1 MNQYNKV
8 DKDILSLHVQKGVG
22 RNILRTYMK
31 IVSGL
36 SQENTN
42 TNINKTKICIQDKH
56 LYIYIHLPH
65 HTLSTY
71 SLSVN
76 LEVWLVKTLLVNVI
90 NSTLFKVR
98 VTVISLMES
107 TATANV
113 SLLIYELF
121 RMSIHKYT
129 ILYYIKGALFTILMR

>member
-1 MNQYNKV
+1 M
-8 DKDILSLHVQKGVG
+8 SLVCP
-22 RNILRTYMK
+22 RK
-31 IVSGL
+31 IQTQTSIKQR
-36 SQENTN
+36 SAYK
-42 TNINKTKICIQDKH
+42 TNI
-56 LYIYIHLPH
+56 YIYIHLPH

-76 LEVWLVKTLLVNVI
+76 LEVWLIQTLLVNVI

>member
-56 LYIYIHLPH
+56 LYIYTSTTS
-65 HTLSTY
+65 HTKY
-71 SLSVN
+71 
-76 LEVWLVKTLLVNVI
+76 
-90 NSTLFKVR
+90 
-98 VTVISLMES
+98 
-107 TATANV
+107 
-113 SLLIYELF
+113 LLIVC
-121 RMSIHKYT
+121 
-129 ILYYIKGALFTILMR
+129 